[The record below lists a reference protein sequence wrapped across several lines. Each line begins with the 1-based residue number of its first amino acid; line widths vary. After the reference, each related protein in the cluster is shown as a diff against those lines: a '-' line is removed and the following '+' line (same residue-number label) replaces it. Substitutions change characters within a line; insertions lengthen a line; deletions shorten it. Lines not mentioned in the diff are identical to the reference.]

1 MSREAER
8 DRLRELLL
16 NAPEADVTRLLAIIG
31 SLALITAVLWLVRR
45 RALREEYTP
54 IWIAIS
60 GGLALVSLVP
70 GLLKQIT
77 RLIGAWSPSSTLFF
91 LGEVCLVLLCL
102 SFAVRLSRASVQLK
116 TLGQEVALLRA
127 SLGELSVSKASADR
141 EGVE

>member
-1 MSREAER
+1 MSREAEV

-16 NAPEADVTRLLAIIG
+16 NAPESDATRLLAIIG
-31 SLALITAVLWLVRR
+31 SLALICVVLWLVRR

-70 GLLKQIT
+70 GLLKAIT

-102 SFAVRLSRASVQLK
+102 SFAVRLSRASVQLNA
-116 TLGQEVALLRA
+116 LAQEVALLRA
-127 SLGELSVSKASADR
+127 SLGALPVSEASLDR
-141 EGVE
+141 ERD

>member
-1 MSREAER
+1 MSREAEV

-16 NAPEADVTRLLAIIG
+16 NAPESDATRLLAIVG
-31 SLALITAVLWLVRR
+31 SLALISVVLWLVRR

-70 GLLKQIT
+70 GLLKAIT
-77 RLIGAWSPSSTLFF
+77 RLIGAWSASSTLFF
-91 LGEVCLVLLCL
+91 LGEICLVLLCL
-102 SFAVRLSRASVQLK
+102 SFAVRLSRASVQLN

-127 SLGELSVSKASADR
+127 SLGELPVREESVDR
-141 EGVE
+141 ERE